1 MIAPASTLMSC
12 LTGGTE
18 VRTEHWISIKAPWP
32 SHRDCIGA
40 GLTPLMDTGGYRAS
54 LEELWR
60 QKVDQIVVL
69 SIAYHDDLPSGSAAD
84 GAPSPPTT
92 NARLMRRMLRAHED
106 LALIED
112 AIDRIKA
119 GTYGICG
126 SCEQPMCTD
135 WLAETPYVRDCPA
148 CCLSQTSAR
157 LAVPEPRS
165 ADSLANTG

>member
-1 MIAPASTLMSC
+1 M
-12 LTGGTE
+12 
-18 VRTEHWISIKAPWP
+18 KAPWP
-32 SHRDCIGA
+32 PHPDCIGA
-40 GLTPLMDTGGYRAS
+40 SFPPSMDTGGYRAS

-69 SIAYHDDLPSGSAAD
+69 SIAYHDDLPPDSAAD
-84 GAPSPPTT
+84 SPPGLARTD
-92 NARLMRRMLRAHED
+92 ARLMRRVMRAHED

-126 SCEQPMCTD
+126 SCGQSMCTD

-157 LAVPEPRS
+157 LAVVRPRS
-165 ADSLANTG
+165 ADSLASAG

>member
-1 MIAPASTLMSC
+1 
-12 LTGGTE
+12 
-18 VRTEHWISIKAPWP
+18 
-32 SHRDCIGA
+32 
-40 GLTPLMDTGGYRAS
+40 MDTGGYRAS

-126 SCEQPMCTD
+126 SCEQPIGAN
-135 WLAETPYVRDCPA
+135 WLTATPYATDCTA
-148 CCLSQTSAR
+148 CCLSQTSLR
-157 LAVPEPRS
+157 LAVPAPRS
-165 ADSLANTG
+165 AESRASAG

>member
-1 MIAPASTLMSC
+1 
-12 LTGGTE
+12 
-18 VRTEHWISIKAPWP
+18 
-32 SHRDCIGA
+32 
-40 GLTPLMDTGGYRAS
+40 MDTGGYRAS

-60 QKVDQIVVL
+60 QKVDQIVML

-92 NARLMRRMLRAHED
+92 NAQLMRRMLRAHED

-126 SCEQPMCTD
+126 SCDQPIGAD
-135 WLAETPYVRDCPA
+135 WLTATPYASDCPA
-148 CCLSQTSAR
+148 CGLSQTSLR
-157 LAVPEPRS
+157 LAVPAPRS
-165 ADSLANTG
+165 AESRASAG

>member
-1 MIAPASTLMSC
+1 
-12 LTGGTE
+12 
-18 VRTEHWISIKAPWP
+18 
-32 SHRDCIGA
+32 
-40 GLTPLMDTGGYRAS
+40 MDTGGCRAT

-84 GAPSPPTT
+84 TVPTPPTT
-92 NARLMRRMLRAHED
+92 NARLMRRMLRAHAD

-126 SCEQPMCTD
+126 SCEQPIAAD
-135 WLAETPYVRDCPA
+135 WLTAMPYARDCPA
-148 CCLSQTSAR
+148 CCLSQTSLR
-157 LAVPEPRS
+157 PAVPAPRS
-165 ADSLANTG
+165 AESRASAG

>member
-1 MIAPASTLMSC
+1 
-12 LTGGTE
+12 
-18 VRTEHWISIKAPWP
+18 
-32 SHRDCIGA
+32 
-40 GLTPLMDTGGYRAS
+40 MDTGGYRAS

-126 SCEQPMCTD
+126 SCEQPIGAD
-135 WLAETPYVRDCPA
+135 WLTTTPYATDCPA
-148 CCLSQTSAR
+148 CCLSLTSLR
-157 LAVPEPRS
+157 LAVPAPRS
-165 ADSLANTG
+165 AESRASAG

>member
-1 MIAPASTLMSC
+1 M
-12 LTGGTE
+12 G
-18 VRTEHWISIKAPWP
+18 
-32 SHRDCIGA
+32 
-40 GLTPLMDTGGYRAS
+40 TGGYRAS

-84 GAPSPPTT
+84 SAPSRPTT

-112 AIDRIKA
+112 AIDRIKF

-126 SCEQPMCTD
+126 SCEQPIAAD
-135 WLAETPYVRDCPA
+135 WLTATPYARDCPA
-148 CCLSQTSAR
+148 CCLRQTSLR
-157 LAVPEPRS
+157 QAVPAPGLLSRRRVRV
-165 ADSLANTG
+165 DS